1 MTTHYPFT
9 SRNDM
14 RLIGSHE
21 SDKDI
26 RAPNSSFVSNII
38 SFEAIARAVAEDKV
52 VISSGYF
59 YAKRLVENLGIKNTF
74 IP

>member
-1 MTTHYPFT
+1 
-9 SRNDM
+9 M

-26 RAPNSSFVSNII
+26 RVPTSSFVSNII
-38 SFEAIARAVAEDKV
+38 SAEAIARAVSEDKV
-52 VISSGYF
+52 DTSSGYF
-59 YAKRLVENLGIKNTF
+59 YAKRLVENLAIKNTF